1 MQATPSGRNYYPRPP
16 SVHVPHTPIQ
26 LTTPAAKME
35 TAIADV
41 KRSQLLRKNFGAPAG
56 LPSARVRSLSP
67 ARRGTLSTSTALSRA
82 TPSWARSRNTPSTQA
97 GGRAPSQAVRSAFA
111 HFDRNRSGYLDYREL
126 RSALTHM
133 GLDISTAAT
142 VDLLR
147 AYDDYPDGKL
157 DVFEFDTLVRD
168 LNRVLGRGPGGGAMG
183 TMSGP
188 RPSASVRAAFARF
201 DRNRS
206 GFLDY
211 RELRNALTHMGL
223 DLSTSTAVELVRAYD
238 DYPDGKLDIFEFS
251 NLVRDLGAV
260 PPPLASEPAWGWQ
273 DVARLWQLLDM
284 DLDDGVTMDE
294 VHAVWKEGDGVGP

>member
-1 MQATPSGRNYYPRPP
+1 M
-16 SVHVPHTPIQ
+16 
-26 LTTPAAKME
+26 
-35 TAIADV
+35 
-41 KRSQLLRKNFGAPAG
+41 
-56 LPSARVRSLSP
+56 
-67 ARRGTLSTSTALSRA
+67 
-82 TPSWARSRNTPSTQA
+82 
-97 GGRAPSQAVRSAFA
+97 RSAFA

-142 VDLLR
+142 VELLR

-260 PPPLASEPAWGWQ
+260 PPRRRGATPPPRRGATPPPRRGATPPRPGAPSAKVRSAF
-273 DVARLWQLLDM
+273 D
-284 DLDDGVTMDE
+284 
-294 VHAVWKEGDGVGP
+294 HF